1 MKVRI
6 FNEGQPSYKTT
17 VTDVGTG
24 ELLHSVTDVDL
35 HISVRDPYP
44 YALLT
49 VATPVV
55 DVIVDA
61 EIRRVCPCCGRDWT
75 PVLAQV
81 EEVSD
86 DRTH

>member
-6 FNEGQPSYKTT
+6 FNEGQSSYMTT
-17 VTDVGTG
+17 VTDTETG
-24 ELLHSVTDVDL
+24 EQLANVTDVDL

-49 VATPVV
+49 VANPVV
-55 DVIVDA
+55 DVIVEA

-75 PVLAQV
+75 PTLAQV
-81 EEVSD
+81 EE
-86 DRTH
+86 RQP